1 MYEGKVQELAS
12 AQQTITK
19 LQMDEDQLEL
29 LRKKAE
35 LVDVCEAG
43 IRDT

>member
-1 MYEGKVQELAS
+1 MYEGKVQELAT

-35 LVDVCEAG
+35 LVDVRKASV
-43 IRDT
+43 RDT

>member
-1 MYEGKVQELAS
+1 MYEGKVQELAN

-29 LRKKAE
+29 LQKKAE
-35 LVDVCEAG
+35 LVDVRKASV
-43 IRDT
+43 RDT

>member
-35 LVDVCEAG
+35 LVDVREAG

>member
-1 MYEGKVQELAS
+1 MYEGKVQELAN
-12 AQQTITK
+12 AQQAITK

-35 LVDVCEAG
+35 LVDVHKASV
-43 IRDT
+43 RDT

>member
-1 MYEGKVQELAS
+1 MYEGKVQELAN

-29 LRKKAE
+29 LQKKAE
-35 LVDVCEAG
+35 LVDVHKASV
-43 IRDT
+43 RDT